1 MSILATFSN
10 RRQQTVS
17 VPKYS
22 LKNWAIIISNMQL
35 IQRHILAFQ
44 KYSKWPDIA
53 PLSSTGLSIY

>member
-22 LKNWAIIISNMQL
+22 LKKRAIIIAMQL
-35 IQRHILAFQ
+35 IQRHVLAF
-44 KYSKWPDIA
+44 
-53 PLSSTGLSIY
+53 